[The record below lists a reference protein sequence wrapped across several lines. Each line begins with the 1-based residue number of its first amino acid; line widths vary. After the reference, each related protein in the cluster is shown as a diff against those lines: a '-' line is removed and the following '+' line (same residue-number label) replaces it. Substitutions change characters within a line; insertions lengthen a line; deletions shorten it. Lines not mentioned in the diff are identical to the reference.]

1 MFVING
7 SYKGNIKDE
16 LILNGYLMPTRKGF
30 VIDGEDINNINLVN
44 RKLSKPLVSHL
55 VNKKFNA
62 LIDKLT
68 DLFVSDDDDDGNT
81 YRQVLDRIEKFRLMI
96 KNKYREYLTQKE
108 LEKMSIKLKL
118 LQKEAL
124 TKLLSLNSVNMIGKN
139 NYRGK

>member
-44 RKLSKPLVSHL
+44 RKLSKLLVSHL

-62 LIDKLT
+62 
-68 DLFVSDDDDDGNT
+68 
-81 YRQVLDRIEKFRLMI
+81 
-96 KNKYREYLTQKE
+96 
-108 LEKMSIKLKL
+108 
-118 LQKEAL
+118 
-124 TKLLSLNSVNMIGKN
+124 
-139 NYRGK
+139 

>member
-7 SYKGNIKDE
+7 SYEGSIKEE
-16 LILNGYLMPTRKGF
+16 LVLSGYLMPTRKGF
-30 VIDGEDINNINLVN
+30 LIDGEDIDNINLID
-44 RKLSKPLVSHL
+44 RKLSRPLVSYL

-68 DLFVSDDDDDGNT
+68 DLFVSDDDDGSS

-108 LEKMSIKLKL
+108 LENMSKKLKL

-124 TKLLSLNSVNMIGKN
+124 TKLLSLNNVNMIGKN